1 MARRSMKWYKKLI
14 SYFLQLAMLN
24 GYVLY
29 SLEVKKMPF
38 LNFVHDVSKTAVPEI
53 CHDCFFSDIRTTLT
67 FSTTVCYDLALPQH
81 HINLYYINFACN
93 TFENSYSNIRVA
105 LTTLRNASLLAGVFE
120 YALKPFS
127 FC

>member
-38 LNFVHDVSKTAVPEI
+38 LNFVRDVSKTAVPEI
-53 CHDCFFSDIRTTLT
+53 CHDCFFFRYTNDVDI
-67 FSTTVCYDLALPQH
+67 FNNC
-81 HINLYYINFACN
+81 
-93 TFENSYSNIRVA
+93 
-105 LTTLRNASLLAGVFE
+105 LL
-120 YALKPFS
+120 
-127 FC
+127 